1 MHATPMIR
9 NKEWQLTCQR
19 NRAVVAELVGIQQ
32 HGRLSVQRLLRVQ
45 HCLRLEARVE
55 REVVP
60 AHSPGIHPLT
70 RLPAALAW

>member
-1 MHATPMIR
+1 MHASLATR
-9 NKEWQLTCQR
+9 SWEWQLACQR
-19 NRAVVAELVGIQQ
+19 NRAVIAERVGVQQ

-60 AHSPGIHPLT
+60 AHSPGVHPLT
-70 RLPAALAW
+70 CLPAALAW